1 MYAMRRLL
9 LPTILLSSLASPTLL
24 SAQQST
30 ARDPLSRSYEKVLS
44 DLELQFVAVAKALPK
59 DQYDFTPV
67 TLGLTQGNFEGVRTF
82 AAEVKHV
89 TEMNFV
95 MYSVMSGLKPDID
108 MSSIGAL
115 KNKDEIVDA
124 LTRSF
129 VFAHEA
135 LGTLTLSNAG
145 EMPKDSKGYT
155 RAGIA
160 AFAMVHDSD
169 HFGQLSEYL
178 RMNGII
184 PPQSRK

>member
-9 LPTILLSSLASPTLL
+9 LSTILFSSLASPALL
-24 SAQQST
+24 SAQQD
-30 ARDPLSRSYEKVLS
+30 AVRDPLGRSYEKVLS
-44 DLELQFVAVAKALPK
+44 DLELQFVAVAKALPS
-59 DQYDFTPV
+59 DQYDFTPA
-67 TLGLTQGNFEGVRTF
+67 TLGLPQADFKAVRTF
-82 AAEVKHV
+82 AAQVKHV
-89 TEMNFV
+89 AEMNFV
-95 MYSVMSGLKPDID
+95 MYSVMSGLKPDFD
-108 MSSIGAL
+108 MRSIRAL

-124 LTRSF
+124 LARSF
-129 VFAHEA
+129 VFAHKA

-145 EMPKDSKGYT
+145 EMPQDSNGYT